1 MEQMCV
7 VNHWEVCVVN
17 DRVTLVV
24 TNWTAVLD
32 FLTVRFQVV
41 PVTTKLPKRRVP
53 SPIEKAG
60 TPPLAAGRSFMI
72 LLQCEMIL
80 LRFDCSV
87 LRNPVVKRT
96 RGDVRGDPCCKGDN
110 NEEGE

>member
-32 FLTVRFQVV
+32 FGSLLYDFFTMRNDF
-41 PVTTKLPKRRVP
+41 TT
-53 SPIEKAG
+53 
-60 TPPLAAGRSFMI
+60 F
-72 LLQCEMIL
+72 
-80 LRFDCSV
+80 
-87 LRNPVVKRT
+87 
-96 RGDVRGDPCCKGDN
+96 
-110 NEEGE
+110 